1 MIQIKILMDKNEIN
15 EISNIEYDIKEN
27 NIVQNRLSMI
37 KYIFTNFLI
46 LFNKKDIKDITVGFK
61 KEKKICID

>member
-15 EISNIEYDIKEN
+15 EISIIEYDIKEN